1 MKIEEQVYN
10 AVSGGRPRFSF
21 CQVRLRA
28 VQPICCS
35 EGRQREGAAAMGN
48 NNIFQ
53 IIYNNISVNMSFNL

>member
-1 MKIEEQVYN
+1 MQCLEAGQDFHFAKWE
-10 AVSGGRPRFSF
+10 
-21 CQVRLRA
+21 LRA
-28 VQPICCS
+28 VQPICYS